1 MTQENY
7 PQSQGAH
14 EDAATT
20 DDNDPRARVK
30 RLQEKVGGLAET
42 LESVE
47 KTLSEAAGESER

>member
-1 MTQENY
+1 MTHENY
-7 PQSQGAH
+7 PESQSAH
-14 EDAATT
+14 DDAPTEDNGTH
-20 DDNDPRARVK
+20 ARVK